1 MISSFS
7 SHHQRYAF
15 HSSRKA
21 GLNHLNQIKCYCFI
35 EQLLIMRLSIA
46 FKEKDFHHSIPLY
59 LFFIV
64 PQSLQF
70 HCIVSLFVRVWQ
82 AIPFSIPKNVL
93 PWFLVR
99 TLIISCLSSC
109 LSTHSILH
117 FSTVEKQSLWSLSH
131 FSRTLIQKEDNF
143 GRI

>member
-7 SHHQRYAF
+7 SHHQHYAF

-35 EQLLIMRLSIA
+35 KQLLIMRLSIA

-64 PQSLQF
+64 PQSLF
-70 HCIVSLFVRVWQ
+70 AVSLHC
-82 AIPFSIPKNVL
+82 FSL
-93 PWFLVR
+93 CESLVSN
-99 TLIISCLSSC
+99 TLFYLQKYFAMICLSSC

-117 FSTVEKQSLWSLSH
+117 CSTVEKRALWNLSH
-131 FSRTLIQKEDNF
+131 FSLTLIQKEHNF